1 MRLENKVAIITGAAR
16 GMGAEEARLFGR
28 EGAGVV
34 VADMNEEDGKK
45 VESQIAEAGGRALF
59 VQNDVTSEES
69 WRSLVQQTVANF
81 GRLDILVNNAGLS
94 SGLVS
99 DPLDTDGWRRIMDVN
114 ATGVFLGT
122 K

>member
-59 VQNDVTSEES
+59 VQNDVT
-69 WRSLVQQTVANF
+69 
-81 GRLDILVNNAGLS
+81 
-94 SGLVS
+94 
-99 DPLDTDGWRRIMDVN
+99 
-114 ATGVFLGT
+114 
-122 K
+122 